1 MMMMNN
7 EPDAKDDKH
16 CHLVDVGGGDDDDDD
31 DMNNEH
37 DAKDDKHC
45 HLVDGGGG
53 DGHSHLLFLLVA
65 PFIASFNFHAASI
78 LELVTIFSQN

>member
-1 MMMMNN
+1 M
-7 EPDAKDDKH
+7 K
-16 CHLVDVGGGDDDDDD
+16 LVDSVGDDDDDDDDDD

-37 DAKDDKHC
+37 DVKDGKHS

-65 PFIASFNFHAASI
+65 PFIASFNFHGASI